1 MEGKC
6 KWVLPKNMLSSSLV
20 EQGSFISKSTIK
32 CLFWNANDSIVKLM
46 VSIAGGIS
54 FWYSPCYKNMWN
66 YENEN

>member
-46 VSIAGGIS
+46 VSVITGVS
-54 FWYSPCYKNMWN
+54 LWYRPRYKNMLN
-66 YENEN
+66 YDNDN